1 MLTLKD
7 KIVIFT
13 KILSQEEISYADSF
27 NANIDIAGR
36 NCDYKFLEKL
46 NTKKDVEYWINKL
59 KSRIVMKEDEATII
73 EDIIDDYILCG

>member
-1 MLTLKD
+1 MLTLKN
-7 KIVIFT
+7 KISIFT

-46 NTKKDVEYWINKL
+46 NTEKDIEYWIDKL
-59 KSRIVMKEDEATII
+59 KSRIVMKEDEALL